1 MVEEKESEIAHAQTL
16 PLKMGDRNVQVQ
28 VKRKKPAMS
37 GLVLVG
43 VFIDLVF
50 WETANLPLP

>member
-1 MVEEKESEIAHAQTL
+1 MVEKESEIAHAPTL

-37 GLVLVG
+37 SLVLVG
-43 VFIDLVF
+43 VFTDLGF
-50 WETANLPLP
+50 WEAANLPLP

>member
-16 PLKMGDRNVQVQ
+16 PLKMGGRNVQVQ
-28 VKRKKPAMS
+28 VKRKKPAMGS
-37 GLVLVG
+37 LVLVG